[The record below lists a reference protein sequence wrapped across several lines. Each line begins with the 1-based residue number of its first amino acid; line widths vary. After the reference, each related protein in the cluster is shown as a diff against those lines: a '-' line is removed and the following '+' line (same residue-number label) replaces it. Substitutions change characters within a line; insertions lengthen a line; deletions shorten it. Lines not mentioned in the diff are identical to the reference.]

1 MILYQGLLQRKP
13 DKEGYDSW
21 VDFLKAN
28 GTRDY
33 ALKHFIN
40 SEEFWKK
47 HYDYYLEPGEYKINN
62 KIK

>member
-40 SEEFWKK
+40 SEEF
-47 HYDYYLEPGEYKINN
+47 
-62 KIK
+62 